1 MSLQALV
8 GSHANVTVS
17 SIATSDILANWA
29 FTIAAASCPRAVFN
43 DMDRFVISYVRIMM
57 MAHS

>member
-8 GSHANVTVS
+8 GSHANVSVS

-43 DMDRFVISYVRIMM
+43 DMDRFVIS
-57 MAHS
+57 